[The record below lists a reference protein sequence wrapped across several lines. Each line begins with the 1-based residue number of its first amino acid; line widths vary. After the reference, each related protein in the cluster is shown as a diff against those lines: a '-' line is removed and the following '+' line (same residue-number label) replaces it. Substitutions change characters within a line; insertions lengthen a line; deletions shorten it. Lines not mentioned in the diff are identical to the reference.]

1 MRKLIKNCIVF
12 LMACAMILNMC
23 GCSLAENSNS
33 EAALVQTTVIEIE
46 KYGHAVLNLTA
57 ADFFSAGYALG
68 DIVCVRFGSFES
80 NMPFYDGYYTN
91 PGDVMLRGLSPE
103 KNIAVCINYGDLS
116 EETGIALGDTVEI
129 AMVEKAGMLAYQE
142 LCSLQYSNDRA
153 NYSDDAVF
161 ANFRAVTAG
170 SIGNGKLYRSASP
183 INNAHGRAHYANA
196 FIKDAGVATVLNLA
210 DSDEDIAQYCAA
222 EDFDSAYYLAL
233 YEDGKVMALDLTA
246 NFFSDKFAVTLMDG
260 LRHMA
265 QNNPPYSVH
274 CTEGKDRA
282 GFTIMLLEALMGA
295 QLQEIIDDY
304 MLSFY
309 NYYGI
314 DKESEP
320 ARYEAV
326 LNNNLLVMLCHV
338 TGADSMATLEKL
350 DLESAVTNY
359 LLQHGMTEN
368 EILTLK
374 NKLR

>member
-1 MRKLIKNCIVF
+1 MRKLIRNCIFF
-12 LMACAMILNMC
+12 LMACVMLLSMS
-23 GCSLAENSNS
+23 GCSLAETSNS
-33 EAALVQTTVIEIE
+33 EAASIQTTVIEIE
-46 KYGHAVLNLTA
+46 KYGHAVLNLTTS
-57 ADFFSAGYALG
+57 DFFSAGYALG

-80 NMPFYDGYYTN
+80 NMPFYDGYYTS
-91 PGDVMLRGLSPE
+91 PGDVMLRGFSPE

-129 AMVEKAGMLAYQE
+129 SMVEKTGMLAYQE
-142 LCSLQYSNDRA
+142 LCSLRYSNNRTDYA
-153 NYSDDAVF
+153 DDAVF

-183 INNAHGRAHYANA
+183 INNEHGRAHYANA
-196 FIKDAGVATVLNLA
+196 LIEAAGVATILNLA

-233 YEDGKVMALDLTA
+233 YEDGKVMALDLA
-246 NFFSDKFAVTLMDG
+246 INYFSDKFVSSLLDG
-260 LRHMA
+260 LRYMA
-265 QNNPPYSVH
+265 QNNPPYSIH

-314 DKESEP
+314 NKESEP
-320 ARYEAV
+320 ARYEAI
-326 LNNNLLVMLCHV
+326 LNNNLIDMLCHV
-338 TGADSMATLEKL
+338 AGADSMETLEKI

>member
-1 MRKLIKNCIVF
+1 MRKLIRNCIVF
-12 LMACAMILNMC
+12 LMACVMLLSM
-23 GCSLAENSNS
+23 GVCSLAETSNS
-33 EAALVQTTVIEIE
+33 EAASIQTTVIEIE
-46 KYGHAVLNLTA
+46 KYGHAVLNLTT
-57 ADFFSAGYALG
+57 ADVFSAGYTLG
-68 DIVCVRFGSFES
+68 DIVSVRFGSFEF
-80 NMPFYDGYYTN
+80 NMPFYDGYYTS
-91 PGDVMLRGLSPE
+91 PGDVMLRGFSPE
-103 KNIAVCINYGDLS
+103 KNIAVCINYGDFS

-142 LCSLQYSNDRA
+142 LCSLQYSDDRA
-153 NYSDDAVF
+153 DYSDDAVF

-183 INNAHGRAHYANA
+183 INNEHGRARYANA
-196 FIKDAGVATVLNLA
+196 LIRDAGVATILNLA

-233 YEDGKVMALDLTA
+233 YEDGKVMALDLA
-246 NFFSDKFAVTLMDG
+246 VNYFSDKFADSLLEG
-260 LRHMA
+260 LRHLA
-265 QNNPPYSVH
+265 NNNPPYSIH

-282 GFTIMLLEALMGA
+282 GFTLMLLEALMGA

-314 DKESEP
+314 NKESEP
-320 ARYEAV
+320 ARYEAI
-326 LNNNLLVMLCHV
+326 LNNNLIDMLCHV
-338 TGADSMATLEKL
+338 AGADSMETLEKI